1 MDNSTITTIIFL
13 AILVALSG
21 YFSATE
27 TAFSSLNKIRIKN
40 LANNDGNKKAKLV
53 LRLSENYDKLLSTI
67 LIGNNIV
74 NIGAA
79 SIGTTIFVKYFGN
92 AGVTISTAVI
102 TVVVLIFGEIS
113 PKSMAK
119 ESPEKFA
126 MFSAPFLRVLL
137 IVLTPLNFIFMQWKR
152 LLSRIFKVSADKGIT
167 EEELITIV
175 EEAEQEGGI
184 NAQEGELIRSAIE
197 FNDLDVLDVLTPRTD
212 IAAISDDDDKEKIAE
227 LFLNTGYSR
236 IPVYHDRIDNI
247 IGIINQKDFHNYV
260 YHSNQG
266 IDTII
271 KPAVFSIPTM
281 KISVLLRML
290 QKTKS
295 HIAVITDEYGG
306 TMGIVTLE
314 DIIEELVGEIWDE
327 HDEVVND
334 FEQISD
340 NIYKVNCSANLDKMF
355 KLFDINLEL
364 DISTVSGWVTEHFGR
379 IPNEG
384 DCFSFENLD
393 ITVTKTD
400 PHRVLEITVVVHEK
414 NDEDEKE

>member
-1 MDNSTITTIIFL
+1 MDNNTITTIVIL
-13 AILVALSG
+13 ALLVLMSA

-40 LANNDGNKKAKLV
+40 LANNSGNKKARLV
-53 LRLSENYDKLLSTI
+53 LKLSENYDNLLSTI

-74 NIGAA
+74 NIAAA
-79 SIGTTIFVKYFGN
+79 SLGTAIFVKYFGD
-92 AGVTISTAVI
+92 AGVTISTAVL

-119 ESPEKFA
+119 ESPERFA
-126 MFSAPFLRVLL
+126 MFSAPILRVLL
-137 IVLTPLNFIFMQWKR
+137 VILTPLNFIFMQWKR
-152 LLSRIFKVSADKGIT
+152 LLSRIFKVSDDKGIT

-197 FNDLDVLDVLTPRTD
+197 FNDLDVTDVLTPRTD
-212 IAAISDDDDKEKIAE
+212 IAAIADTDDKARIAD
-227 LFLNTGYSR
+227 LFLKTGYSR
-236 IPVYHDRIDNI
+236 IPVYHERIDNI
-247 IGIINQKDFHNYV
+247 VGIINQKDFHNYV
-260 YHSNQG
+260 YHTDQT

-281 KISVLLRML
+281 KISNLLKLL
-290 QKTKS
+290 QKSKS

-327 HDEVVND
+327 HDKVVND

-340 NIYKVNCSANLDKMF
+340 NIYKINCSANLDKMF

-364 DISTVSGWVTEHFGR
+364 DIATVSGWVIETLGR
-379 IPNEG
+379 IPKEG
-384 DCFSFENLD
+384 DCFTFENLD
-393 ITVTKTD
+393 ITVTKAN
-400 PHRVLEITVVVHEK
+400 PHRVLEITAVVHDREETEK
-414 NDEDEKE
+414 

>member
-1 MDNSTITTIIFL
+1 MDSGTITNIIIL
-13 AILVALSG
+13 AVLIIMSA

-40 LANNDGNKKAKLV
+40 MANNEGNKRAKLV
-53 LRLSENYDKLLSTI
+53 LKLSENYDNLLSTI

-74 NIGAA
+74 NIAAA
-79 SIGTTIFVKYFGN
+79 SLATVVFVKYFGD
-92 AGVTISTAVI
+92 AGVSISTAVL

-113 PKSMAK
+113 PKSLAK

-126 MFSAPFLRVLL
+126 MFSAPILRVLL
-137 IVLTPLNFIFMQWKR
+137 IILTPVNFIFTQWKK
-152 LLSRIFKVSADKGIT
+152 LLSKLFKVSDDKGIT

-197 FNDLDVLDVLTPRTD
+197 FNDLDVTDVLTPRTD
-212 IAAISDDDDKEKIAE
+212 IAAISDAATKEKIAE
-227 LFLNTGYSR
+227 IFLKTGYSR
-236 IPVYHDRIDNI
+236 IPVYHERIDNI
-247 IGIINQKDFHNYV
+247 IGIINQKDFHNHI
-260 YHSNQG
+260 YHTDQT
-266 IDTII
+266 IDTIV

-281 KISVLLRML
+281 KISKLLKLL
-290 QKTKS
+290 QKSKS

-327 HDEVVND
+327 HDKVIND

-355 KLFDINLEL
+355 RLFEINEEL
-364 DISTVSGWVTEHFGR
+364 DIATVSGWVIERFGC
-379 IPNEG
+379 IPKEG
-384 DCFSFENLD
+384 DCFTYENLD

-400 PHRVLEITVVVHEK
+400 PHRVLEVTVVVHEK
-414 NDEDEKE
+414 PEEED